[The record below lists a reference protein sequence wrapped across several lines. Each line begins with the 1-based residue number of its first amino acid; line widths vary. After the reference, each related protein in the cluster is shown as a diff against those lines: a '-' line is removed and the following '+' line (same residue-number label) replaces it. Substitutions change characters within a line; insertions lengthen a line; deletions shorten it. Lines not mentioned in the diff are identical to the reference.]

1 MLPRILQ
8 RKGNKVAADG
18 NRDFAINCA
27 GSSLHLRI
35 SPQNCLPLPT
45 PTVRWNG
52 THPYGDWRGGGES
65 SHDAGML
72 SVSSFTVVDQLV
84 SKFLDL
90 ALFPKLKQV
99 VLIGHSSGGQLA
111 QVIESC

>member
-1 MLPRILQ
+1 MRRFQSSSADFPIKLPASA
-8 RKGNKVAADG
+8 NA
-18 NRDFAINCA
+18 
-27 GSSLHLRI
+27 H
-35 SPQNCLPLPT
+35 
-45 PTVRWNG
+45 RWNG
-52 THPYGDWRGGGES
+52 TPPYGDWRGGGES
-65 SHDAGML
+65 SHDAGLL